1 MLLNAP
7 EEPSLATRLRRT
19 ITRLRDL
26 TPHAETET
34 SAVERGD
41 EVKLARPSGVPL
53 VLPFD
58 TERPLIPRLL
68 RKLRRGRFLRYCP
81 DTLEEYA
88 PLTPYAADYFLE
100 RLRTADIRTWREC
113 VVSIWALG
121 RLTSEDPARG
131 EAEKVLCRLI
141 GSEGGSFFV
150 PDNRRLI
157 HLWLKSLFTLVCF
170 IFLPLMTTA
179 PTSLFDMGANP
190 DGEFLILACI
200 ALISA
205 LIYSLP
211 VTFFMV
217 LTDIPRNIRRMNR
230 IRARALLTLGRWR
243 EPRHLSLLLREY
255 VEKKGRVRLAA
266 EVALREVLPLLET
279 GDTGERAV
287 DFVPNLCRALRRKER
302 QVLDYT
308 PREEALEI
316 LMLEALGKVGD
327 GQALPTVQRIAA
339 RGRTPHLRE
348 LAGSILPTLQARS
361 RQASDPNQL
370 LRGVDRPESPNTL
383 LRPAHEATAPSEQ
396 LLRAHNAD

>member
-7 EEPSLATRLRRT
+7 EEPPLATLLRRT

-34 SAVERGD
+34 SAAERGD

-58 TERPLIPRLL
+58 TERHLIPRLL
-68 RKLRRGRFLRYCP
+68 RKLRRRRFLRYRP

-88 PLTPYAADYFLE
+88 PLAPYAAEYFLKV
-100 RLRTADIRTWREC
+100 LRKTNIRKWREC

-121 RLTSEDPARG
+121 RLTSEDPARR
-131 EAEKVLCRLI
+131 EAENVLCRLI
-141 GSEGGSFFV
+141 GPEGGSVFI

-157 HLWLKSLFTLVCF
+157 HLWLKSLIMLVCF
-170 IFLPLMTTA
+170 IFLPSMTMA

-190 DGEFLILACI
+190 DGEVLFLVCI
-200 ALISA
+200 ALIGA

-217 LTDIPRNIRRMNR
+217 IADIPWNIRRMNR

-266 EVALREVLPLLET
+266 EVALREVLPLLEM

-302 QVLDYT
+302 QILDYS

-339 RGRTPHLRE
+339 RGRTPRLQE
-348 LAGSILPTLQARS
+348 LAQNILPVLQARS
-361 RQASDPNQL
+361 RQATDPNQL
-370 LRGVDRPESPNTL
+370 LRGVDRPENPNTL
-383 LRPAHEATAPSEQ
+383 LRPAHEATVPSEQ
-396 LLRAHNAD
+396 LLRAHNGD